1 MKRKKWI
8 LMLALC
14 TSLVLGTVTTSVA
27 ATGPAPAQ
35 PMAQECGNCGQMRLL
50 NQYDYGEWVYLTTTI
65 CEKKVGRVDYIY
77 KRPVFM
83 SVKCGNCGFTADLGT
98 TWEYKTVCN
107 H

>member
-8 LMLALC
+8 LMLILC
-14 TSLVLGTVTTSVA
+14 TMLVLGTVTTSIA
-27 ATGPAPAQ
+27 ATRPAPAQ

-50 NQYDYGEWVYLTTTI
+50 NQYDYGGWVFVHTTL
-65 CEKKVGRVDYIY
+65 CKKEPGGLDHIY
-77 KRPVFM
+77 ERPVFM
-83 SVKCGNCGFTADLGT
+83 SVKCSNCGFTADLGK

>member
-8 LMLALC
+8 LMLTLC
-14 TSLVLGTVTTSVA
+14 TSLVLGTVVTSVA

-50 NQYDYGEWVYLTTTI
+50 NQYQYGQWVYMGTTI
-65 CEKKVGRVDYIY
+65 CEKRPGRLDEEY
-77 KRPVFM
+77 KRPVFV
-83 SVKCGNCGFTADLGT
+83 SVKCGNCGFTADLT
-98 TWEYKTVCN
+98 TIWEKKVVCN